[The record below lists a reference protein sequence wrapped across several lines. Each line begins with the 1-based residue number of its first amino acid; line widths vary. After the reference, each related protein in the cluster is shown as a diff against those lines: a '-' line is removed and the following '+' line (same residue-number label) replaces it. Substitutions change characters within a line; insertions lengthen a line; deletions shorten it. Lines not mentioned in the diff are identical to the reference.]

1 VASSG
6 DYSLELWSEE
16 KKLTSTSIYLEKG
29 EHSIVQPFVIE
40 NPQRW
45 WTHDL
50 GTPFLY
56 HFDLKLFHKGQ
67 LLNVQSKKIGLR
79 TIKIVQEPD
88 KDGAS
93 FYVELN
99 GRPIFAKGA
108 NYIPS
113 DVFIPRV
120 TDQQYQWL
128 IHSTA
133 NANMNIKL
141 VCQNILSAEY
151 CKFVYFKC
159 PAREFRRHT
168 PFKHMKLLIEK
179 LTHLTI

>member
-1 VASSG
+1 ML
-6 DYSLELWSEE
+6 D
-16 KKLTSTSIYLEKG
+16 I
-29 EHSIVQPFVIE
+29 
-40 NPQRW
+40 
-45 WTHDL
+45 
-50 GTPFLY
+50 
-56 HFDLKLFHKGQ
+56 
-67 LLNVQSKKIGLR
+67 QSKKIGLI

-133 NANMNIKL
+133 NANMNML
-141 VCQNILSAEY
+141 RVWGGGFY
-151 CKFVYFKC
+151 
-159 PAREFRRHT
+159 
-168 PFKHMKLLIEK
+168 
-179 LTHLTI
+179 

>member
-1 VASSG
+1 
-6 DYSLELWSEE
+6 
-16 KKLTSTSIYLEKG
+16 
-29 EHSIVQPFVIE
+29 
-40 NPQRW
+40 
-45 WTHDL
+45 
-50 GTPFLY
+50 
-56 HFDLKLFHKGQ
+56 
-67 LLNVQSKKIGLR
+67 LLDVQSKKIGLR

-133 NANMNIKL
+133 NANMGFMKMIFFMTFAMNMVSSFGKIL
-141 VCQNILSAEY
+141 CLLAVCFPEMQI
-151 CKFVYFKC
+151 F
-159 PAREFRRHT
+159 
-168 PFKHMKLLIEK
+168 
-179 LTHLTI
+179 